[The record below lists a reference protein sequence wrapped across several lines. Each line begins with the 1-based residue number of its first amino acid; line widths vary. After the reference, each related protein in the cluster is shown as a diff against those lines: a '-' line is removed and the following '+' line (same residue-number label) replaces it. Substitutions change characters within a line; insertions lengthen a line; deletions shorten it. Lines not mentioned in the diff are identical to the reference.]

1 MIRLNILVEGQT
13 EEAFVKTVLAEYLA
27 VKNIFA
33 TPRIVQTGHDLKHGV
48 VFRGGMTTYS
58 RVRNDLGRWMK
69 EDPKADA
76 FSTMFD
82 LYRLPKDFPGL
93 NEAVKIADPIER
105 VAKVEVE
112 FGADVNSIK
121 FIPYIQLHE
130 YEALLLS
137 DPPKFD
143 VVYAECKDQID
154 ELSELANQS
163 VSPEHIDMGDETCP
177 SKQIIKRIP
186 KYGKEKV
193 FAAPLIA
200 KRIGI
205 ETMRNK
211 CRHFAGWLNKI
222 ESLTEQ

>member
-13 EEAFVKTVLAEYLA
+13 EEAFVKNVLAEYLA
-27 VKNIFA
+27 MKNIFA

-48 VFRGGMTTYS
+48 VFRGGMTSYS

-93 NEAVKIADPIER
+93 NEAVKISNPIER
-105 VAKVEVE
+105 VMKVEAE
-112 FGADVNSIK
+112 FGADLKSIK
-121 FIPYIQLHE
+121 FIPYVQLHE
-130 YEALLLS
+130 HEALLLS
-137 DPPKFD
+137 DPQKFD
-143 VVYAECKDQID
+143 VIYAECRVQID
-154 ELSELANQS
+154 ELSELVNRN

-200 KRIGI
+200 KHIGI
-205 ETMRNK
+205 ETMKVK
-211 CRHFAGWLNKI
+211 CRHFAEWLRKI
-222 ESLTEQ
+222 ESLTE